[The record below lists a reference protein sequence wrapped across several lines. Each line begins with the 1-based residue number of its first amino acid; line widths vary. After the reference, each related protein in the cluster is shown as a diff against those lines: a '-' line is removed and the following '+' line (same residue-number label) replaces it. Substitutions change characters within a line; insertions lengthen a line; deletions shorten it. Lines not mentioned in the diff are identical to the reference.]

1 MTQLD
6 TVITGGKVVGP
17 SGIREVDVGVRSG
30 KIEAFAAPGHM
41 LSGALKTID
50 ATGRFILPG
59 CVDAHVHTRDPGL
72 THKEDFAT
80 LSYAAAVGG
89 VTTIMCQPT
98 TDPPINTVEVFNQV
112 VEDWPKKSVVDF
124 CIQAMAGPENIAE
137 IPGLLEAGAVSM
149 EFLGPSST
157 GPMFPE
163 LLRVVHENGG
173 LSSGG
178 GGDGGYSKFMSKTLR
193 EAGQMDVDAW
203 LSAWPAAN
211 ESVGVARVL
220 LLTEDTPYRFHFH
233 MLTTRK
239 ALELVRQAK
248 QSGRDTLSVE
258 TSPKYLLLTEEDH
271 LRMGPYSIVVP
282 RFKSPDDVEAV
293 WEAVQD
299 GTVDMIATDH
309 APHAREEK
317 EAGNQDI
324 WKAPTG
330 VPEIELLL
338 PLMLTQVNAG
348 RLNLPQLAGLIA
360 ESPAKEYGIYPQ
372 KGSLQVGSD
381 ADMVIVDMD
390 QEGLVEDHK
399 LITSPKY
406 SAFDGTPLKGM
417 PIMTLLRGEVIA
429 KEGTVSAP
437 SPNGTLV
444 RPRR

>member
-1 MTQLD
+1 MGVQ
-6 TVITGGKVVGP
+6 
-17 SGIREVDVGVRSG
+17 EVDVGVKSG
-30 KIEAFAAPGHM
+30 KIEALATPGSMLGAA
-41 LSGALKTID
+41 SQAID

-80 LSYAAAVGG
+80 LSHGAAVGG

-98 TDPPINTVEVFNQV
+98 TDPPISTVEVFQEV

-124 CIQAMAGPENIAE
+124 CIQAMAEPEHIAE
-137 IPGLLEAGAVSM
+137 IPGLLEAGAVSL
-149 EFLGPSST
+149 EFLTPTST
-157 GPMFPE
+157 GPMFAE
-163 LLRVVHENGG
+163 LMRVVHENGG
-173 LSSGG
+173 LSAGG
-178 GGDGGYSKFMSKTLR
+178 GGDGGYSQFMSKTLK
-193 EAGQMDVDAW
+193 EAGQMDVRAW
-203 LSAWPAAN
+203 ISTWPAVN
-211 ESVGVARVL
+211 ESVGVSRVL
-220 LLTEDTPYRFHFH
+220 LLTEGTPYRFHFH

-248 QSGRDTLSVE
+248 QAGRDTLSVE
-258 TSPKYLLLTEEDH
+258 TSPKYLLLTEDDH

-282 RFKSPDDVEAV
+282 RFKTPDDVEAS
-293 WEAVQD
+293 WEAVLD

-330 VPEIELLL
+330 VPEVELLL
-338 PLMLTQVNAG
+338 PLMLTQVNEG
-348 RLNLPQLAGLIA
+348 RLSLSQLTGLLA
-360 ESPAKEYGIYPQ
+360 ETPAREYGIYPQ
-372 KGSLQVGSD
+372 KGLLQVGSD

-390 QEGLVEDHK
+390 QKGLVEDHK

-406 SAFDGTPLKGM
+406 SAFDGRSLKGL
-417 PIMTLLRGEVIA
+417 PVMTLLRGEVVA
-429 KEGTVSAP
+429 REGKVLP
-437 SPNGTLV
+437 RPPHGFLV